1 MENNTMNEINW
12 IYMLDVLSGEKFTNI
27 GLQKIAECG
36 CGEVIATKEH
46 LLLTTRL
53 YTPMSTER
61 FAAL

>member
-27 GLQKIAECG
+27 GLQKLAEIG
-36 CGEVIATKEH
+36 CGEVIATKQH

-61 FAAL
+61 FAAI

>member
-27 GLQKIAECG
+27 GLQKLAECG
-36 CGEVIATKEH
+36 CGEVIATKQH

-61 FAAL
+61 FAAI